1 MHSLDDVP
9 TVVKYPA
16 DIFRVHSAR
25 KMRVTVMASVSAC
38 RADPLLES
46 KRITLEMK
54 NANAANVAVISHAQ
68 FKFQNSLTQNILKGI
83 HCIIKTPTRNSSRMK
98 YLALVTLG
106 SSPGSGVAERIQTHK
121 GMILSGAIMVNR
133 ISVGWGRGEVV
144 RTVF

>member
-1 MHSLDDVP
+1 MGSFKNKSALAFVKTRSQEFILPQVHSLDDVP

-54 NANAANVAVISHAQ
+54 NANAANVAVISHNSN
-68 FKFQNSLTQNILKGI
+68 FK
-83 HCIIKTPTRNSSRMK
+83 
-98 YLALVTLG
+98 
-106 SSPGSGVAERIQTHK
+106 
-121 GMILSGAIMVNR
+121 
-133 ISVGWGRGEVV
+133 
-144 RTVF
+144 TV